1 MSYDEKR
8 RIIAFPDQKMGQV
21 KLRDIDRERSRKI
34 QAHKHPVQCIGM
46 DYQGKY
52 LASSSSKGTIIR
64 IFRTDDLSCIQE
76 LRRGM
81 DNATILS
88 LNFSLTAELLGC
100 SSDSGTVHVFKIMNY
115 EANPNAS
122 FLSEVSS
129 VGSSGSGNKKDKRE
143 KKGNRKRMTFL
154 RKAIPYFNSEWS
166 NTNLRIKE
174 KIVICDFNTDNRDV
188 IIYVKHGR
196 LYRATKVLDKKKKEK
211 LKIVSRINLI
221 TGVVHNVD
229 DNRN

>member
-8 RIIAFPDQKMGQV
+8 RLIAFPDEKMGQIKV
-21 KLRDIDRERSRKI
+21 RDIDREKSKRI

-46 DYQGKY
+46 DYMGKY

-64 IFRTDDLSCIQE
+64 IFRTDKSQCIQE

-88 LNFSLTAELLGC
+88 LNFNLNANLLGC
-100 SSDSGTVHVFKIMNY
+100 SSDSGTVHVFKIKGY
-115 EANPNAS
+115 EGNANFS
-122 FLSEVSS
+122 ILS
-129 VGSSGSGNKKDKRE
+129 GTSSGSGGGSGSKKDK
-143 KKGNRKRMTFL
+143 GNKKRMTFL

-174 KIVICDFNTDNRDV
+174 KIVICDFNTDSSDV

-211 LKIVSRINLI
+211 LKIVSRINLV
-221 TGVVHNVD
+221 TGEKRDVE

>member
-8 RIIAFPDQKMGQV
+8 RLIAFPDVKMGQI
-21 KLRDIDRERSRKI
+21 KLRDIDRERSKKI

-46 DYQGKY
+46 DYQGRY

-64 IFRTDDLSCIQE
+64 IFRTDSLQCIQE

-88 LNFSLTAELLGC
+88 LNFNLNAQLLGC
-100 SSDSGTVHVFKIMNY
+100 SSDSGTVHIFKIQGY
-115 EANPNAS
+115 ESNLNNS
-122 FLSEVSS
+122 LLS
-129 VGSSGSGNKKDKRE
+129 GTSSGSGGNSGRKDK
-143 KKGNRKRMTFL
+143 KSGGNRKRMTFL
-154 RKAIPYFNSEWS
+154 KKAIPYFKSEWS
-166 NTNLRIKE
+166 NENLRIKE
-174 KIVICDFNTDNRDV
+174 KIVICDFNTDARDV

-196 LYRATKVLDKKKKEK
+196 LYRATKVLDKKKREK
-211 LKIVSRINLI
+211 LKIVSRINLVSGI
-221 TGVVHNVD
+221 VQNVD